1 MLQID
6 KPMKHKALIL
16 RAQSGEWMFQV
27 HRDDVEIG
35 GGGGFVDHFEAIE
48 MAQEAFGHIED
59 LELVLLSRPEGGSK
73 IEPV

>member
-1 MLQID
+1 
-6 KPMKHKALIL
+6 
-16 RAQSGEWMFQV
+16 
-27 HRDDVEIG
+27 
-35 GGGGFVDHFEAIE
+35 